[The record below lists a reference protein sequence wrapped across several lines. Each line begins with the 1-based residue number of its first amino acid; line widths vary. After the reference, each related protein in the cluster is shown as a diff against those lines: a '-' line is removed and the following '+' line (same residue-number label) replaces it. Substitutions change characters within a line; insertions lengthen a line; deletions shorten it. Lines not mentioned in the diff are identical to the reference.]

1 MLTLEPED
9 IAYGEDRIKK
19 RSTAL
24 FYILNSPIK
33 VLSSKRFKLFKVTPL
48 QIKPKLLRMIVNSWA
63 WQVSLILCTL
73 VIFFFIT
80 GLSKG
85 KEAFPKSA
93 YHIRVALF
101 KGRSMMFKNGIA
113 SAIVIF

>member
-19 RSTAL
+19 RSTVL
-24 FYILNSPIK
+24 FQIINSPIK

-63 WQVSLILCTL
+63 LQVSLILCTL
-73 VIFFFIT
+73 VIFF
-80 GLSKG
+80 LLLDYRQE
-85 KEAFPKSA
+85 EAFPKSA

-101 KGRSMMFKNGIA
+101 KGISMMFKNGIA
-113 SAIVIF
+113 SAIVNF